1 MDNQQK
7 PLKDVHTLRSE
18 LYSKRIYPR
27 LSDNPELAK
36 RLAEELELAR
46 LAGAYHPLRDEDF
59 PPEEEFPPSSNSPPP
74 SPRPRRRHRRSQEKG
89 EARVKGKVKLKHPVD
104 WSQVDPEKV
113 DLDQPLPDPELEEQ
127 VQQEVPLHPITERER
142 KKDYPPLPWEDP
154 YVGEPVEPTEEDLA
168 ELAEMWDW
176 NAFAALEILQY
187 VQNLEEYEQWKR
199 EVTEE
204 RQRLL
209 RLRRKEVI
217 EEQRRKALAAK
228 KQYEQLN

>member
-1 MDNQQK
+1 MSFIPILKIYDKLSRTSGPISEIIEQAAKDIADGQPAETVKRRAYAQIRAVLEKDLPALIGQPRTSGAPREGTGASETGGSVPPAAGRGLFSGGGVSAEQQ
-7 PLKDVHTLRSE
+7 
-18 LYSKRIYPR
+18 
-27 LSDNPELAK
+27 
-36 RLAEELELAR
+36 
-46 LAGAYHPLRDEDF
+46 
-59 PPEEEFPPSSNSPPP
+59 
-74 SPRPRRRHRRSQEKG
+74 Q
-89 EARVKGKVKLKHPVD
+89 PV
-104 WSQVDPEKV
+104 
-113 DLDQPLPDPELEEQ
+113 PDPELEEQ

-142 KKDYPPLPWEDP
+142 KKDYPPLPWEETDR
-154 YVGEPVEPTEEDLA
+154 GEPVEPTEEDLA